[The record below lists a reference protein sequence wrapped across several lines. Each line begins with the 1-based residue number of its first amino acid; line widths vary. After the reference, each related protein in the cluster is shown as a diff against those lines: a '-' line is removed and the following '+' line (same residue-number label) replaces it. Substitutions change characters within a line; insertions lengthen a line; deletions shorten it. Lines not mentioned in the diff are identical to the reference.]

1 MGGLVRHSINLTG
14 YEGTCIGGNKRVILW
29 LIFSPFKN
37 NRMKNIIILLLSLAL
52 VFGKAHAQSIG
63 IGTATPNSSV

>member
-1 MGGLVRHSINLTG
+1 
-14 YEGTCIGGNKRVILW
+14 
-29 LIFSPFKN
+29 
-37 NRMKNIIILLLSLAL
+37 MKNIIILLLSLAL